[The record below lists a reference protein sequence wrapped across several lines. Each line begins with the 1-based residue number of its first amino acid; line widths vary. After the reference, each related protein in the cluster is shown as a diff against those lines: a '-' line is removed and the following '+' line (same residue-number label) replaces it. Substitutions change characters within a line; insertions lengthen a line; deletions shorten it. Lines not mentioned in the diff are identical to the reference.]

1 MIEFH
6 HPTEPKEMTNGTP
19 HQIDIHVG
27 NRLRARRLV
36 LGLSQEKLGERL
48 GITFQQIQKYE
59 KGNNRV
65 SASKLQAA
73 AEVLGVPISYFFEDH
88 DVAAPDGLVRE
99 ADEIGTFLLSRDGV
113 SLNRAFTSIKDK
125 RVRQTIITL
134 AKALANADDSGLVA
148 PNVERGSSSTPR

>member
-1 MIEFH
+1 MARS
-6 HPTEPKEMTNGTP
+6 TP

-59 KGNNRV
+59 KGTNRV

-73 AEVLGVPISYFFEDH
+73 AEVLGVPISYFFEDNN
-88 DVAAPDGLVRE
+88 VSAPDGLVRE
-99 ADEIGTFLLSRDGV
+99 VDEIGTFLLSRDGV
-113 SLNRAFTSIKDK
+113 SLNRAFTSIKNK
-125 RVRQTIITL
+125 RVRQSIVTL
-134 AKALANADDSGLVA
+134 AKALADAEDGVLLADAERDSS
-148 PNVERGSSSTPR
+148 PIPR

>member
-1 MIEFH
+1 
-6 HPTEPKEMTNGTP
+6 MTKGTP

-59 KGNNRV
+59 KGTNRV

-73 AEVLGVPISYFFEDH
+73 AEVFSVPISYFFEDH
-88 DVAAPDGLVRE
+88 DVSAPDGLVRE

-113 SLNRAFTSIKDK
+113 SLNRAFTSIKNK
-125 RVRQTIITL
+125 RVRQSIVTL
-134 AKALANADDSGLVA
+134 AKALADADDSVLLA
-148 PNVERGSSSTPR
+148 DAERGSSSTLR